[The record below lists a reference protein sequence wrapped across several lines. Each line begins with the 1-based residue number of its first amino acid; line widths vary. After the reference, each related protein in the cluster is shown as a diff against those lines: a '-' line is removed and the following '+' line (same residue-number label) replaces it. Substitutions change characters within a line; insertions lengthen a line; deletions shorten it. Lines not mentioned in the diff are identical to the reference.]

1 MGVQGEK
8 IYLNAL
14 LAGSLGFITFGWDA
28 GVLGGILLTTEFQT
42 AMGFPDTTI
51 ISMIAS
57 TFLLASWFG
66 CIIVA
71 TFGMLLGRRT
81 WIIIGNLIQI
91 LGTII
96 SASSFSYGQLIAG
109 RVFIG
114 IGNGFLT
121 SMIPI
126 YVAEMAVRT
135 NTRGRGVNAM
145 IAAASLGTALA
156 YWVDFGMVFA
166 NSQAVWRFPVAFQ
179 IFWSLCTIAVIF
191 PNPDTPRYYYAKG
204 RIADGDAL
212 LERLYVESI
221 TTTEVQQAKL
231 SILASLE
238 LERADSASLRIKDFF
253 WDTSEMQAARRIRT
267 GMILIGVAYLMGID
281 MIFYYMTTIF
291 QVYIGLAPLTASA
304 LSGAATT
311 VLTISNYLGVYF
323 MERLGRRTWLIGG
336 AAAQTVFLAIFT
348 GLLSSPG
355 PQTGAAAA
363 AMLFCWIS
371 VFGPTWGPVTYV
383 YSSEIMPLRYRHL
396 GFALS
401 VSCQWVMA
409 FITVFAGPIAIA
421 NPSVGWKT
429 WIWFLV
435 FNAIAVPFVYFCCP
449 ETRGH
454 SLEEI
459 DLLFMSGALNETDA
473 ARTLK
478 HETGFGDENTKSLDE
493 EAPKSL
499 DEGAPKSLDDEK
511 SKPLS

>member
-1 MGVQGEK
+1 MGAKGEK

-71 TFGMLLGRRT
+71 TLGMLVGRRT

-145 IAAASLGTALA
+145 IAAASGGTALA

-212 LERLYVESI
+212 LERLYAESI
-221 TTTEVQQAKL
+221 TTAEVQQAKL

-238 LERADSASLRIKDFF
+238 LERAESASLRIKDFF
-253 WDTSEMQAARRIRT
+253 WDSSEMQAARRIRT

-304 LSGAATT
+304 LAGAATT
-311 VLTISNYLGVYF
+311 VLTVSNYMGVYF
-323 MERLGRRTWLIGG
+323 MERLGRRVWLIGG

-363 AMLFCWIS
+363 AMLFLWIA

-383 YSSEIMPLRYRHL
+383 YASEIMPLRYRHL

-435 FNAIAVPFVYFCCP
+435 FNALAVPFVYFFCP

-459 DLLFMSGALNETDA
+459 DLLFMSGALNDTDA

-478 HETGFGDENTKSLDE
+478 HETGFDDEKTKSLDE
-493 EAPKSL
+493 EKNKSL
-499 DEGAPKSLDDEK
+499 DEEK
-511 SKPLS
+511 SKSFE

>member
-1 MGVQGEK
+1 MGLRGANF
-8 IYLNAL
+8 YHNAL
-14 LAGSLGFITFGWDA
+14 VAGSLGFVTFGWDA
-28 GVLGGILLTTEFQT
+28 GVLGGILLTPEFQG
-42 AMGFPDTTI
+42 AMGTPGTTI

-57 TFLLASWFG
+57 TFLLASWLG
-66 CIIVA
+66 CIIIAV
-71 TFGMLLGRRT
+71 FGMMMGRRT
-81 WIIIGNLIQI
+81 WIIIGNVVQI
-91 LGTII
+91 FGTII

-135 NTRGRGVNAM
+135 STRGKGVNAM
-145 IAAASLGTALA
+145 IAAASAGTALA

-179 IFWSLCTIAVIF
+179 IFWSLLTIGVIY
-191 PNPDTPRYYYAKG
+191 PNPDTPRYYYAKN
-204 RIADGDAL
+204 RISEGDAL
-212 LERLYVESI
+212 LERLFSKPLSSA
-221 TTTEVQQAKL
+221 EVHHAKAN
-231 SILASLE
+231 IIATLE
-238 LERADSASLRIKDFF
+238 LERAPTARLRIQDFF
-253 WDTSEMQAARRIRT
+253 WDRSEMQAARRIRT

-291 QVYIGLAPLTASA
+291 QVYIGLAPLTASGLA
-304 LSGAATT
+304 GAATT
-311 VLTISNYLGVYF
+311 VLAISNYLGVYF
-323 MERLGRRTWLIGG
+323 MERLGRRSWLIGG
-336 AAAQTVFLAIFT
+336 AAGQTVFLAVFT

-363 AMLFCWIS
+363 AMLFCWIV

-401 VSCQWVMA
+401 VSCQWLMA

-421 NPSVGWKT
+421 DPRVGWKT

-449 ETRGH
+449 ETRGS

-459 DLLFMSGALNETDA
+459 DLLFISGTLTDTDA

-478 HETGFGDENTKSLDE
+478 HE
-493 EAPKSL
+493 APVEYEDVKASPVECE
-499 DEGAPKSLDDEK
+499 DAKVSPAESV
-511 SKPLS
+511 